1 MKPLVFQSDFGLVDG
16 AVSAMYGVAY
26 SVNPD
31 LKMHDLTHDIT
42 PYSIWEASY
51 RLIQTVSYWPDDT
64 VFVSVVDPG
73 VGTDRKSVVART
85 HSGKY
90 IVTPD
95 NGTLTHVLRL
105 DGISA
110 VREIDEQTNRL
121 PNSGES
127 YTFYGRDVYAYTGA
141 RLAAGIISFGEVGP
155 ELPVESLVRLPVVEP
170 YLEGAAVCGTVDV
183 LDVRFGSL
191 WTNIPRE
198 LFLETGAKYGD
209 RLSITIENDTRTVYR
224 NIIQFARSFADVYIG
239 EALAYV
245 NSLDCMAVAINQ
257 GSFARA
263 YNIGLIGH
271 ALIDFS
277 AGWGIWWSWVIASG
291 VFGLLMGFAA
301 KLLKMDEAEMG
312 KKGLVKFNISQVV
325 CHLLCWF
332 LVAPVLDVYMM
343 GEPWDKLLA
352 QGLVAGIANAVTT
365 AIVGSLLCVAYA
377 ATKTKAGSLTKE

>member
-127 YTFYGRDVYAYTGA
+127 YTFYGRYVAIPSPVPNTTISVQYGL
-141 RLAAGIISFGEVGP
+141 LAF
-155 ELPVESLVRLPVVEP
+155 
-170 YLEGAAVCGTVDV
+170 
-183 LDVRFGSL
+183 
-191 WTNIPRE
+191 
-198 LFLETGAKYGD
+198 
-209 RLSITIENDTRTVYR
+209 
-224 NIIQFARSFADVYIG
+224 
-239 EALAYV
+239 
-245 NSLDCMAVAINQ
+245 MAVVYGPIA
-257 GSFARA
+257 GAL
-263 YNIGLIGH
+263 IGLIGH